1 MEKTIEAAFFKAFE
15 FGGFVDSCIDYV
27 QRKYDWGFKYSPDS
41 KQRPLSKKWEQFYFV
56 ELPKTIK
63 AGFEAFDS
71 RVIETPHSPMID
83 EIEQNLQGCPND
95 VERDKYIFSLITPF
109 ARLSGIINPIAEID
123 RLKAR
128 ISDDE
133 KAIEYWSKENPD
145 EQLKNTAGEAAGTP
159 KEQIEAC
166 KAEIDRLTWQVER
179 TREIGNNF
187 ILLLCSSQ
195 INELWTE
202 KETVEHYLSAML
214 GAMEMYSNRLFAM
227 LIQHGIDLK
236 EYQRKAG
243 VYLKRNWN
251 ITDVA
256 FYVGSMELAKYY
268 IDKLPTAMLNDEQA
282 AFAQQSNDE
291 QPTIK
296 TIPLT
301 AQQDIMTDRAKKYF
315 EKAIEVGYMEKAG
328 CGYKW
333 TFPVSRGA
341 KAALCYFIMKVYS
354 PDPRSTNTIHYKAL
368 EKLFAVKRLDSA
380 TGAMWNAKNPQEW
393 RGKID
398 SLFND

>member
-1 MEKTIEAAFFKAFE
+1 ML
-15 FGGFVDSCIDYV
+15 
-27 QRKYDWGFKYSPDS
+27 
-41 KQRPLSKKWEQFYFV
+41 LS
-56 ELPKTIK
+56 
-63 AGFEAFDS
+63 
-71 RVIETPHSPMID
+71 
-83 EIEQNLQGCPND
+83 
-95 VERDKYIFSLITPF
+95 
-109 ARLSGIINPIAEID
+109 
-123 RLKAR
+123 
-128 ISDDE
+128 
-133 KAIEYWSKENPD
+133 
-145 EQLKNTAGEAAGTP
+145 
-159 KEQIEAC
+159 
-166 KAEIDRLTWQVER
+166 
-179 TREIGNNF
+179 
-187 ILLLCSSQ
+187 
-195 INELWTE
+195 
-202 KETVEHYLSAML
+202 ML
-214 GAMEMYSNRLFAM
+214 A
-227 LIQHGIDLK
+227 
-236 EYQRKAG
+236 
-243 VYLKRNWN
+243 V
-251 ITDVA
+251 
-256 FYVGSMELAKYY
+256 
-268 IDKLPTAMLNDEQA
+268 TAMLNDEQA